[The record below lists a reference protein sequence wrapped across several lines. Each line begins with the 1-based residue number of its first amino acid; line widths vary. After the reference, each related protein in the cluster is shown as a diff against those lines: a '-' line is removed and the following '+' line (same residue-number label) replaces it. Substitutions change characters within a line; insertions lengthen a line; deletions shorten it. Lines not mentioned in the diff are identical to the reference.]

1 MDLVL
6 TNMNKREVII
16 DRMPDETFM
25 FADGF
30 DDAIIGICETTNRI
44 IYSKQ
49 RIIEILM
56 GQGMEYEDALD
67 HFGYNISG
75 SHMGEMTPIFCD
87 SIFDTL

>member
-1 MDLVL
+1 
-6 TNMNKREVII
+6 MNKKEII
-16 DRMPDETFM
+16 IETFPDETFM

-30 DDAIIGICETTNRI
+30 DDAIIGICEVTNRI

-56 GQGMEYEDALD
+56 QEGMEYDDALE
-67 HFGYNISG
+67 HFGFNIAG
-75 SHMGEMTPIFCD
+75 AYVGEMTPIFCH